1 MQKHTPK
8 QNECRKTGLDSQQ
21 LGVSIVSYLDN
32 FCKRVHVGLSCLS
45 NSRRHTHF
53 PSIMMWLLKLL

>member
-1 MQKHTPK
+1 MQKHTLEQK
-8 QNECRKTGLDSQQ
+8 ECRKTRLDSQQ
-21 LGVSIVSYLDN
+21 LGVSIVSYLDK

-53 PSIMMWLLKLL
+53 PLIMM